1 MTVSNQILKLAI
13 FEKITCETFQWKTCL
28 SYDKM
33 IHSYDNDLRFNCCD
47 SCHQK
52 DEEYM
57 YNEIMYFCENL
68 SHYYEK
74 IIQSFS

>member
-1 MTVSNQILKLAI
+1 M
-13 FEKITCETFQWKTCL
+13 CL

-47 SCHQK
+47 GCHQK